1 MIVFAFLESSG
12 MSKVLIHHSD
22 GSSLTTTLINRFFTW
37 NIGMAFSTVEPGS
50 FQGISRICQ
59 KKAWNRY
66 IFIRKQFLALHKII
80 IHFSSKLLTSIHI
93 WFLWFE
99 QFHMISRHT
108 VAIFSLKITK
118 NREMWHSRISSFIWR
133 GNMKSPS
140 HSIHV
145 NFEHSPSLVFFL
157 SYNFCLES
165 LHGFSMIRS
174 AKVIRKDTSWQ
185 NDKSG
190 F

>member
-50 FQGISRICQ
+50 FQGISRIRQ

-66 IFIRKQFLALHKII
+66 IFIRKRFLALHKII
-80 IHFSSKLLTSIHI
+80 IHFSSKLLTSIHT

-99 QFHMISRHT
+99 QFHMKSRHT

-118 NREMWHSRISSFIWR
+118 NRENCQSRNLHFLQSENGEITFTLHSRQFW
-133 GNMKSPS
+133 
-140 HSIHV
+140 
-145 NFEHSPSLVFFL
+145 
-157 SYNFCLES
+157 
-165 LHGFSMIRS
+165 
-174 AKVIRKDTSWQ
+174 SWPITRIYSTKIITYQ
-185 NDKSG
+185 WHLDW
-190 F
+190 